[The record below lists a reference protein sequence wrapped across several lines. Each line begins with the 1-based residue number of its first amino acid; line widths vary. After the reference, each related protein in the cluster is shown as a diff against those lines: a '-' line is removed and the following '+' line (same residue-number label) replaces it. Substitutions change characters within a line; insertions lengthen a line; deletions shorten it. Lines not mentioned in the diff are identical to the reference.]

1 MNYDVIIIGVGVVG
15 SSVALGLAQ
24 QGHKVAIVDKSP
36 IPPNS
41 PRHLSVNKKSSAFL
55 DSLGVWESVKSSSM
69 PYSKIQAWDRE
80 GTGKVEFSAKDI
92 GENNLGFIVREG
104 DLQDFLVASLKQE
117 RVDIFWS
124 RELVNIEDK
133 KGLVEISLDDGEKI
147 ICSSLLGADGIS
159 SNVRELCNFKI
170 KSWSYDQQ
178 AIVGQIDSREKLDNV
193 IRQSF
198 TKYGPLALL
207 PINSTQMT
215 MIWSVD
221 NKNIQDLNELED
233 DLFLEKLQQEF
244 GGKIRELKFSSKRF
258 TFPLKHLTAIG
269 FAKGRIA
276 ILGDAAHH
284 VHPLAGL
291 GLNSGLG
298 DAESIVKLFDKYP
311 ALKVEAILKQYSNE
325 RLPINIGLAAAMEIF
340 KRGFGNQNI
349 WLKTLR
355 NITFKFV
362 DNQQEIKNT
371 FVKLATTL

>member
-133 KGLVEISLDDGEKI
+133 EGLVEISLDDGEKI

-159 SNVRELCNFKI
+159 SKVRELCNFKI

-193 IRQSF
+193 IRQSC
-198 TKYGPLALL
+198 TK
-207 PINSTQMT
+207 
-215 MIWSVD
+215 
-221 NKNIQDLNELED
+221 
-233 DLFLEKLQQEF
+233 
-244 GGKIRELKFSSKRF
+244 
-258 TFPLKHLTAIG
+258 
-269 FAKGRIA
+269 
-276 ILGDAAHH
+276 
-284 VHPLAGL
+284 
-291 GLNSGLG
+291 
-298 DAESIVKLFDKYP
+298 
-311 ALKVEAILKQYSNE
+311 
-325 RLPINIGLAAAMEIF
+325 
-340 KRGFGNQNI
+340 
-349 WLKTLR
+349 
-355 NITFKFV
+355 
-362 DNQQEIKNT
+362 
-371 FVKLATTL
+371 

>member
-133 KGLVEISLDDGEKI
+133 EGLVEISLNDGEKI

-159 SNVRELCNFKI
+159 SKVRELCNFKI

-178 AIVGQIDSREKLDNV
+178 AIVGQIDSKEKLDNV

-244 GGKIRELKFSSKRF
+244 GGKIRELKFSSERF

-298 DAESIVKLFDKYP
+298 DA
-311 ALKVEAILKQYSNE
+311 
-325 RLPINIGLAAAMEIF
+325 AAMEIL

-349 WLKTLR
+349 WLKPLR
-355 NITFKFV
+355 NITIKFV